1 MVLFLHPETSTFLLE
16 SSFLFSRLFDQLV
29 CVNSLPGLGR
39 ASDLL
44 PPGAGGPAEQDQG
57 DAVGRQARLGA
68 SRGGGECPEVGRKW
82 RAELRTDGA
91 QPVVS
96 LCCGAAEEGPL
107 PDAGRGGGA
116 RGLPAAA
123 AAPGGATQ
131 AVGQRPALAGG
142 AGGLHHAGVRAPL
155 HAHLVLQCSAEG

>member
-16 SSFLFSRLFDQLV
+16 SSFLFSRLFDKLV

-68 SRGGGECPEVGRKW
+68 SRGGGECPG
-82 RAELRTDGA
+82 
-91 QPVVS
+91 
-96 LCCGAAEEGPL
+96 
-107 PDAGRGGGA
+107 
-116 RGLPAAA
+116 
-123 AAPGGATQ
+123 
-131 AVGQRPALAGG
+131 GG
-142 AGGLHHAGVRAPL
+142 AGGGRRCTQTELSPWSLSAVVQLKKVRSLMLAGAAEHEGFPQQLRLLEAPL
-155 HAHLVLQCSAEG
+155 KLSAKDLRSQVVREACITLG